1 MSDDPAPP
9 LCPVCR
15 QGITTLIAT
24 LKDARTIDIYLCQG
38 CRTQFV
44 SVIRSPSTRNTRL
57 RRLGK
62 LTR

>member
-15 QGITTLIAT
+15 QGITALIAT

-38 CRTQFV
+38 CRTQFGCE
-44 SVIRSPSTRNTRL
+44 RSTKVLVMRPDLEGT
-57 RRLGK
+57 
-62 LTR
+62 